1 MPRATDPATVKVTT
15 KATSKLP
22 KFGLPFP
29 SLQQQENKRLKSGLS
44 MLKPAIWMATGA
56 LSTLPAL
63 TLAAVYK

>member
-1 MPRATDPATVKVTT
+1 VKVTT

-29 SLQQQENKRLKSGLS
+29 SLQQQEKKRLKSGRL
-44 MLKPAIWMATGA
+44 MLTSHLAGDRCA
-56 LSTLPAL
+56 STLPAL